1 MERKIIHSVGIDIGT
16 TTTQVIFSD
25 LTVVNRA
32 PACQVAVYE
41 FVERNI
47 TYQSPVVFTPIN
59 HQGSLDTDKLIEFIE
74 DQFKQAG
81 LKDQGVDSG
90 AIIIT
95 GETAKAVN
103 AREAVM
109 DLSQQLGDFV
119 VATAGP
125 NLESII
131 AGRGS
136 GAQEYSQE
144 NHLKVMNI
152 DVGGGTSNFV
162 VFDCGRVVD
171 TACLNIGGR
180 LIELDAQGKPS
191 YIHKPAVAM
200 IKDMFGDAMHPH
212 HLTPDHLNRIAV
224 RMAELIVE
232 LIKGKVSKLAAHLL
246 QTPGLKEIVGL
257 DAIFFSGGVG
267 ECYYQQQLQQFDS
280 RQFGDIGPLLARAL
294 LRNSA
299 VSAMP
304 VKKPK
309 QTVRAT
315 VIGAGAYSLS
325 LSGST
330 IWLYAD
336 ELPLKNIPVV
346 HPAIDWQ
353 QAKPSICDEIVI
365 AAERMDLL
373 LGCDR
378 YAIALDTGMPI
389 KYHAVQHAAHELAE
403 FYRHHGNHNDPALVI
418 VHNDVGKAL
427 GMELQPLLS
436 PQALTVIDEVI
447 TREGDYIDIGKSYF
461 GGEIVPLTVKS
472 LAFPS

>member
-1 MERKIIHSVGIDIGT
+1 MQRKIIHSVGIDIGT

-32 PACQVAVYE
+32 PASQVAVYE

-47 TYQSPVVFTPIN
+47 AYQSPVVFTPIDFKCN
-59 HQGSLDTDKLIEFIE
+59 IDTAKLREFI
-74 DQFKQAG
+74 DSQFQKAG
-81 LKDQGVDSG
+81 LDVQGVDSG

-95 GETAKAVN
+95 GETAKAIN

-144 NHLKVMNI
+144 NHLKVINV

-171 TACLNIGGR
+171 TACINIGGR
-180 LIELDAQGKPS
+180 LIELDAQGLPH
-191 YIHKPAVAM
+191 YIHKPGAAV
-200 IKDMFGDAMHPH
+200 IKDMFGDAIHPR

-232 LIKGKVSKLAAHLL
+232 LIQGKISKLAAHLL
-246 QTPGLKEIVGL
+246 QTPELKAIAEI

-267 ECYYQQQLQQFDS
+267 ECYYQQQRQQINNS
-280 RQFGDIGPLLARAL
+280 QFGDIGPLLARAL
-294 LRNSA
+294 LRNSTI
-299 VSAMP
+299 SNMP
-304 VKKPK
+304 VKQPK

-353 QAKPSICDEIVI
+353 QVKPSICDEIVI
-365 AAERMDLL
+365 AAKRMDLV

-389 KYHAVQHAAHELAE
+389 KYHAVQHAARELAE

-418 VHNDVGKAL
+418 VHNDIGKAL
-427 GMELQPLLS
+427 GMELQPLLA

-447 TREGDYIDIGKSYF
+447 THEGDYIDIGKSYF